1 MINVNNKIIMN
12 YSYLIVY
19 LLIILH
25 LVGCGNV
32 NDKDNADVSL
42 SLFGITFQGE
52 SQDEVMTNL
61 IEQTDEFDYYDEE
74 RTDIKRVVFCGVP
87 FGLNLE
93 TEQQEGI
100 TIITKITLI
109 TSHQSKAEFEA
120 IKDSISKRLG
130 NPDIEDY
137 DKGIGEETEEPFY
150 GRCTWYKEE
159 CNATLRNLHGE
170 EGGLV
175 VFLSHTLN

>member
-1 MINVNNKIIMN
+1 MN

>member
-1 MINVNNKIIMN
+1 MR
-12 YSYLIVY
+12 YSYWMVF

-32 NDKDNADVSL
+32 NNKDNADVSL

-74 RTDIKRVVFCGVP
+74 RTDIKRVIFCGVP
-87 FGLNLE
+87 FGLNLK
-93 TEQQEGI
+93 TEQKEGI
-100 TIITKITLI
+100 TIITNITLI

-120 IKDSISKRLG
+120 IKDGISKRLG

-137 DKGIGEETEEPFY
+137 DEGIGEETEEPFY
-150 GRCTWYKEE
+150 GRCTWNKEG
-159 CNATLRNLHGE
+159 CDATLRNLHSE

-175 VFLSHTLN
+175 VFLSQPLK